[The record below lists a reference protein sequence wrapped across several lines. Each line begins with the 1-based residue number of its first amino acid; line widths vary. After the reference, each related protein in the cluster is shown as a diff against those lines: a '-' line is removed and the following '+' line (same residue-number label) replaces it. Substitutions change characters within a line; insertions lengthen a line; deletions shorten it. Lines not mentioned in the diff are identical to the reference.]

1 MHRLPLTA
9 ALALALTGSV
19 ALAQTA
25 QEPQQQAP
33 PAQQQGAPMHHFRH
47 GRGMHHDPHR
57 QVEMISKRLNLN
69 PDQSAKLEPILAA
82 RDQKMSALR
91 ADTSLTP
98 EARRAQFKAI
108 HEETKQQ
115 FASVL
120 TPDQLNQMKSLRHG
134 RGMHRQG
141 PPPAGP
147 AGV

>member
-1 MHRLPLTA
+1 MHRITLTA

-19 ALAQTA
+19 AFA
-25 QEPQQQAP
+25 QQQAP
-33 PAQQQGAPMHHFRH
+33 AAPPQQQGAPMHHFRH
-47 GRGMHHDPHR
+47 GRGMHNPHR
-57 QVEMISKRLNLN
+57 QAEMISKRLNLN

-82 RDQKMSALR
+82 RDQKFSALR

-120 TPDQLNQMKSLRHG
+120 TPEQLNQLKSMRHERG

-141 PPPAGP
+141 PPPAAP
-147 AGV
+147 SGV

>member
-1 MHRLPLTA
+1 MHRITLTA

-19 ALAQTA
+19 AFA
-25 QEPQQQAP
+25 QQQAP
-33 PAQQQGAPMHHFRH
+33 AAPAQQQGAPMHHGRH
-47 GRGMHHDPHR
+47 GRGMRHNPHR
-57 QVEMISKRLNLN
+57 QAEMMSKHLNLN
-69 PDQSAKLEPILAA
+69 ADQSAKIEPILAA

-120 TPDQLNQMKSLRHG
+120 TPDQMNQLKSMRHG

-141 PPPAGP
+141 QPPAAP
-147 AGV
+147 SGV